1 MLHVMPVSEHNVPT
15 TPRNVPCRTCTDFKS
30 WAREQRTMMSDAPA
44 VNNAENIVSQQVIA
58 GRNCEIVYRDCL
70 QCNHKSKFIILENVH
85 WQYE

>member
-58 GRNCEIVYRDCL
+58 VEIVKL
-70 QCNHKSKFIILENVH
+70 FIVTACNVIISLNLLF
-85 WQYE
+85 